1 MMSFKRYIYEN
12 EDRELTHGQ
21 EIKHSHPGMSN
32 VKYTVRKNENGSFD
46 IVDDD
51 GNVAT
56 SVYAP
61 DTKMAREIAR
71 KEGYSV

>member
-1 MMSFKRYIYEN
+1 
-12 EDRELTHGQ
+12 
-21 EIKHSHPGMSN
+21 MSN

>member
-12 EDRELTHGQ
+12 QEPELTNGQ
-21 EIKHSHPGMSN
+21 NIKHSHPGMADVN
-32 VKYTVRKNENGSFD
+32 YTIKKKDDGSFD

-56 SVYAP
+56 TVHAP
-61 DTKMAREIAR
+61 DPKMAREIAR

>member
-12 EDRELTHGQ
+12 QEPELTHDQ
-21 EIKHSHPGMSN
+21 NIKHSHPGMAHIN
-32 VKYTVRKNENGSFD
+32 YTIKKKDDGSFD

-51 GNVAT
+51 GNIAT
-56 SVYAP
+56 TVHAP
-61 DTKMAREIAR
+61 DAKMAREIAR